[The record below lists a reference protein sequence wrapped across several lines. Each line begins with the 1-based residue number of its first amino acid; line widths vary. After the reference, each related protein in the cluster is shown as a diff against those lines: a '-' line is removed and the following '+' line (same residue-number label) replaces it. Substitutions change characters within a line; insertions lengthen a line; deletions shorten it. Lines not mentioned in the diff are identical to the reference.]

1 MITPIFTGTDTKGKM
16 EISNRNDFLAY
27 ISTLEGKTIQVVVK
41 EQKNT
46 RSVRQNAYY
55 HAVCVKMLADE
66 TGYTPDEMHDI
77 LRGKFLS
84 KTIIFAGEEV
94 VIVKSTKSLNTKE
107 FEEYTAAIRQTASLP
122 EWLGKKIYIPDPNE
136 VEY

>member
-1 MITPIFTGTDTKGKM
+1 MITPIFTGTVTKGKM

-66 TGYTPDEMHDI
+66 TGYTKDEMHDI
-77 LRGKFLS
+77 LRGMFLA
-84 KTIIFAGEEV
+84 KTIIFRGKEMYTV
-94 VIVKSTKSLNTKE
+94 QSTTSLSTTE
-107 FEEYTAAIRQTASLP
+107 MEEYLSSIRQWASM
-122 EWLGKKIYIPDPNE
+122 EINCYVPDPNE
-136 VEY
+136 TDY